1 MIYRAIQ
8 LIQIFLADG
17 RANGL
22 TKVIQE
28 VLADL
33 KKKVFFTLVHTVYH
47 RDFLQRLKGLVRDP
61 GRWTE
66 GLHKVRTSMRKR
78 GVEGL
83 VEGQAKLAQE
93 RFQSGGK

>member
-1 MIYRAIQ
+1 M
-8 LIQIFLADG
+8 
-17 RANGL
+17 
-22 TKVIQE
+22 
-28 VLADL
+28 
-33 KKKVFFTLVHTVYH
+33 YH

-66 GLHKVRTSMRKR
+66 GLHKARTSMRKR